1 MLMRIA
7 VAGFADETCTFCL
20 EPTTEERFEPATLRG
35 AAVLEENRGIPNYI
49 NGYIIAAEEAG
60 AELVPIVYARKT
72 PGGFQSW
79 LTRACFD
86 KYADEIAEGLRD
98 AGELDG
104 VLLAL
109 HGAMAVTG
117 VPRPEAE
124 IVRRARA
131 AVGDVPI
138 MVTLDLHANEDEEMA
153 EVADGVFVIKTY
165 PHVDTEETGAAAAR
179 CLIETIR
186 GNIDP
191 VVACHRPGIVS
202 ASIFQATSYHPM
214 KDVLARCAEWE
225 EREPDLCYL
234 AVAPGYAY
242 ADVPDIGMSVW
253 AVADGD
259 RDLAERAAADVAD
272 FAWSLRHAFARD
284 LPGPRAAVEEVM
296 ALVEDGQKPV
306 VIADGADRIG
316 DTTHVLRE
324 LLRGGAKNWA
334 IPGIADPT
342 VARELEESASVG
354 DTVTVTV
361 GGWYNEASGDPVEI
375 SGTVEFM
382 GRPRYQL
389 VGPMGKGSTVQD
401 GFVAR
406 LNLGDN
412 RHVVV
417 SERMRGSNDSAGLTS
432 VGIDI
437 EGLDIIVLKDRVH
450 HRAFWDDVAKV
461 DFPINAPGIGY
472 ADLRELEYEN
482 VPGGAFPIN
491 RDGAE

>member
-1 MLMRIA
+1 MRIA

-35 AAVLEENRGIPNYI
+35 EDLLEKNRGIPNYI
-49 NGYIIAAEEAG
+49 NGYIRGAEAEG
-60 AELVPIVYARKT
+60 VELVPLVYAKKA

-79 LTRACFD
+79 LTTACFD
-86 KYADEIAEGLRD
+86 RYADEIADRLRD
-98 AGELDG
+98 DGPFDG

-131 AVGDVPI
+131 AVGDDVPI
-138 MVTLDLHANEDEEMA
+138 MVTLDLHANEDREMA

-165 PHVDTEETGAAAAR
+165 PHVDTQETGEEAAR
-179 CLIETIR
+179 RLIQTIR
-186 GNIDP
+186 GDINP
-191 VVACHRPGIVS
+191 VVACKHPGIVS
-202 ASIFQATSYHPM
+202 ASIFQATSYQPM
-214 KDVLARCAEWE
+214 KDLLERCREWE
-225 EREPDLCYL
+225 EREEDLLYL

-259 RDLAERAAADVAD
+259 EDLASRAAQDVSD
-272 FAWSLRHAFARD
+272 LAWTLRHSLARD
-284 LPGPRAAVEEVM
+284 LPKPREAVAEVM
-296 ALVEDGQKPV
+296 NLVARGEKPV

-324 LLRGGAKNWA
+324 LLRQGALNWA
-334 IPGIADPT
+334 IPGIADPEA
-342 VARELEESASVG
+342 ARNLEESASVG
-354 DTVTVTV
+354 DTVTLRV
-361 GGWYNEASGDPVEI
+361 GGWYNETSGDPVEVT
-375 SGTVEFM
+375 GTLAFM
-382 GRPRYQL
+382 GRPRYKL

-406 LNLGDN
+406 LDLGDN
-412 RHVVV
+412 RQLVI

-432 VGIDI
+432 VGIDVDS
-437 EGLDIIVLKDRVH
+437 LDIIVLKDRVH
-450 HRAFWDDVAKV
+450 HRAFWDNVAKV
-461 DFPINAPGIGY
+461 DYPINAPGIGF
-472 ADLRELEYEN
+472 ADLRDLEYEN
-482 VPGGAFPIN
+482 VPPDTFPITH
-491 RDGAE
+491 DG